1 MDYLTGKEEEKML
14 MESLSESATAIS
26 ALRLEYRM
34 SRREFAEY
42 FGVSYR
48 TVQNWEL
55 GYRRCPAYLRGLMR
69 FKLSHDSQFK
79 K

>member
-1 MDYLTGKEEEKML
+1 MIR
-14 MESLSESATAIS
+14 ESLSESATAIS

-34 SRREFAEY
+34 SRKEFAEY

-69 FKLSHDSQFK
+69 FKLCHDSQFK